1 MPVQPS
7 ETRKNISSLI
17 AGGMAGMTAKTVVA
31 PLERVKIMFQVTN
44 DHFSLW
50 KFPTVMMDIFRK
62 EGLAALWRGH
72 SAALLRIFPY
82 AGIQFMTYDYLK
94 RQFSENFDAQENT
107 TLVVSEAMICGGTA
121 GAVSTAATYPLDL
134 ARSRLAITP
143 LHQTSNV
150 SRFHVVK
157 SLHAWHKVGGVA
169 ELYKGLSPTLLG
181 VVPYGAIAFSTNEAV
196 KRALIKYE
204 ILNQNVGRGGKRG
217 GKVNIWQK
225 LLAGALAGIVAQT
238 STYPLEILRRRMQTA
253 GHVHAASTIESTY
266 TTVTKS
272 HPSSCLNTTSA
283 SPSAHSPM
291 NMSATF
297 VHLYSSH
304 GWRVFFKGVSLNWIK
319 GPVTVSI
326 SFTTFDFFKNM
337 VEKWKL

>member
-1 MPVQPS
+1 MQPS

-31 PLERVKIMFQVTN
+31 PLERVKIMYQVTN
-44 DHFSLW
+44 ERFSLW
-50 KFPTVMMDIFRK
+50 KFPPILIDIFRK
-62 EGLAALWRGH
+62 EGLTALWRGH

-94 RQFSENFDAQENT
+94 RQFAENFDAQENT
-107 TLVVSEAMICGGTA
+107 TLLVSEAMVCGGAA

-143 LHQTSNV
+143 QNQRSAV
-150 SRFHVVK
+150 SRFHVIK
-157 SLHAWHKVGGVA
+157 SLHAWHQMGGVA

-181 VVPYGAIAFSTNEAV
+181 VIPYGAIAFSTNEAV
-196 KRALIKYE
+196 KRTLIKYDIWSQHCDQSE
-204 ILNQNVGRGGKRG
+204 KRG
-217 GKVNIWQK
+217 GNINIWQK

-238 STYPLEILRRRMQTA
+238 CTYPLEILRRRMQTA
-253 GHVHAASTIESTY
+253 GHVHAASSIESTY
-266 TTVTKS
+266 TTVPKS
-272 HPSSCLNTTSA
+272 HPTRCLNATSA
-283 SPSAHSPM
+283 SPSVHTPM
-291 NMSATF
+291 NMSAMF
-297 VHLYSSH
+297 VHLHAAH

-326 SFTTFDFFKNM
+326 SFTTFDYFKNL